1 MKNKLIKKMMLFAFI
16 FLLFF
21 VGDLL
26 LKHFFFETPITNKP
40 TYDWRVIG
48 IRSNAHYGTTV
59 LDFLKINI
67 STTWSTVIF
76 ATIATLFIT
85 MMFFAKNKFT
95 IIAISITIAGIFGN
109 GLDVIFHGY
118 VRNIFY
124 MPWHDSGT
132 FNFADV
138 LIVVGAPLTAV
149 GILWSTFKK

>member
-1 MKNKLIKKMMLFAFI
+1 MKNKHIKKVMLFAFV
-16 FLLFF
+16 FLLLF

-26 LKHFFFETPITNKP
+26 LKYYFFETPITNKP
-40 TYDWRVIG
+40 THDWNVIG

-76 ATIATLFIT
+76 AGIASLFIL

-95 IIAISITIAGIFGN
+95 VIMISITIAGIFGN
-109 GLDVIFHGY
+109 GLDVVYKGF

>member
-1 MKNKLIKKMMLFAFI
+1 MKNKHIKKIMLFAFV

-21 VGDLL
+21 IGDLL
-26 LKHFFFETPITNKP
+26 LKYFFFDETKLGVT
-40 TYDWRVIG
+40 THDWKAIG

-59 LDFLKINI
+59 LDFLKIDI

-76 ATIATLFIT
+76 AAIAAMFIL

-95 IIAISITIAGIFGN
+95 VIMISVTIAGIFGN
-109 GLDVIFHGY
+109 GLDVVYKGF